1 MADDSGYQLA
11 ELNIAKMR
19 FAPDDPRMREFVEA
33 LDPVNGAADTS
44 PGFVWRLQSED
55 GDAMAFQLGDDA
67 SLLVNLSVWESLDA
81 LRAFYLAAPHSAF
94 LRRRGEWFERAQ
106 EPYMALWWVPV
117 GHRPDLEEAAEKLAH
132 IRRVGAT
139 REVFDFANLFPK
151 PSPESAEDTQVPGR
165 KTA

>member
-19 FAPDDPRMREFVEA
+19 FSQDDPRMREFIEA
-33 LDPVNGAADTS
+33 LDPVNAAADAS
-44 PGFVWRLQSED
+44 PGFVWRLQSVD
-55 GDAMAFQLGDDA
+55 GDAMAFQLGDDPA
-67 SLLVNLSVWESLDA
+67 LVNLSVWESLDA

-94 LRRRGEWFERAQ
+94 LRRRSEWFERAQ

-117 GHRPDLEEAAEKLAH
+117 GHRPDVEEAAEKLAH
-132 IRRVGAT
+132 LRREGAT
-139 REVFDFANLFPK
+139 RDVFDFANFVPM
-151 PSPESAEDTQVPGR
+151 PSSESVEETREPGR